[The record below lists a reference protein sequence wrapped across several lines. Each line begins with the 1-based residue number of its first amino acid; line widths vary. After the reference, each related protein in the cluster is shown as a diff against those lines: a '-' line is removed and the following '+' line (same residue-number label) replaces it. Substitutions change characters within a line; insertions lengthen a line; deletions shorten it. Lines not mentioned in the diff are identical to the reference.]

1 MNNKLNILM
10 VDDQPAKL
18 LSYEAMLGD
27 LGENLLKANS
37 AREALNCLLKTDDIA
52 VVLIDV
58 NMPELNGFDLADTI
72 RQHPRF
78 ENLPLI
84 FISAVHLTDM
94 DRMRG
99 YEHGAVD
106 YIAVPVVPELLRAK
120 VRIFTELHR
129 KTRELALLNRELEKR
144 VAERTKELKR
154 SADLL
159 ELATEAV
166 IVRDWQG
173 RVEFWNAGAEAV
185 YGWTRE
191 EMVGRK
197 LHEVL
202 ATRFPTSAEAVV
214 AALTADGKWGGNLVQ
229 MTRDGRELTV
239 AFRKVL
245 QCDHAGRPQAVLEI
259 GRDITGQLQTEEA
272 LRRSE
277 RMAAMGR
284 MAGIIAHEINN
295 PLEAITNAFFLL
307 RDHPSLDDNARRY
320 ARIADQELARVA
332 RITSKTLGFY
342 KDPQGAVRLK
352 PTAVLDEVLELQERT
367 LEIAH
372 ITVKKDYRT
381 EAEIAASPAELKQV
395 FLNLIGNA
403 IQAMPDGGKL
413 RVRVR
418 DTRNRKSNRQCVYVS
433 LLDTGVGVRPEHAN
447 RLFEPFFSTKSEK
460 GTGLGLWI
468 SKGIVTKYEGA
479 IRFRTLR
486 LSGGP
491 VTCFAVLLPAVA
503 AEAQATESGKQAET
517 NTLEK
522 KAAVSLER
530 AG

>member
-27 LGENLLKANS
+27 LGENLLKAYS
-37 AREALNCLLKTDDIA
+37 AREALNSLLKIDDIA
-52 VVLIDV
+52 MVLVDV
-58 NMPELNGFDLADTI
+58 NMPELNGFDLADMI

-78 ENLPLI
+78 EDLPII

-120 VRIFTELHR
+120 VRVFTDLHR
-129 KTRELALLNRELEKR
+129 KTRELEQLNRELESR
-144 VAERTKELKR
+144 VAERTKLLKR

-159 ELATEAV
+159 ELATEAI
-166 IVRDWQG
+166 IVRDWKG
-173 RVEFWNAGAEAV
+173 RVDFWNAGAEAV

-191 EMVGRK
+191 EILGQK
-197 LHEVL
+197 LHEMLKTKYPTLESAVHEVL
-202 ATRFPTSAEAVV
+202 TR
-214 AALTADGKWGGNLVQ
+214 DGKWDGNLVQ
-229 MTRDGRELTV
+229 TTRDGREITV

-245 QCDHAGRPQAVLEI
+245 QRDQAGRPQTVLEI

-277 RMAAMGR
+277 RLAAMGR

-307 RDHPSLDDNARRY
+307 RDHPSLDEHARRY
-320 ARIADQELARVA
+320 AKIADQELARVA

-352 PTAVLDEVLELQERT
+352 PAAVLDEVLELQERT
-367 LEIAH
+367 LQ
-372 ITVKKDYRT
+372 ITKVTVERNYQT
-381 EAEIAASPAELKQV
+381 EAEVAASPSELKQV

-403 IQAMPDGGKL
+403 IQAMPGGGKL

-418 DTRNRKSNRQCVYVS
+418 ETRNSKNDRHCVCIS
-433 LLDTGVGVRPEHAN
+433 LSDTGVGVRPEHAN
-447 RLFEPFFSTKSEK
+447 RLFEPFFSTKAEK

-468 SKGIVTKYEGA
+468 SKGIITKHEGT
-479 IRFRTLR
+479 IRFRSLQ
-486 LSGGP
+486 LSAGP
-491 VTCFAVLLPAVA
+491 VTCFSVSLPAVA
-503 AEAQATESGKQAET
+503 AEQGNGDGKQSET
-517 NTLEK
+517 APAEK

-530 AG
+530 AV